1 MQRRMRLAVLLTITL
16 GMAATASA
24 QQVVQMTEFN
34 RTGTVVNGNANAI
47 TMTVLGAQTVVHID
61 SQDFLDMRTAMELK
75 APAKNSLLAPGV
87 FVRFNAKIDA
97 KGKKLLEP
105 ISKVTIF
112 SPTPE
117 TRFGIFAEE
126 MQVPALDGAGPPPDG
141 GLGGQPIGPR
151 PGPGPLPPREPPPA
165 PVAGGEVFIVGKI
178 TRARKGEIAVQ
189 LPDRQIEARLAD
201 DVAIDVHL
209 TDKAAMLAVL
219 RPGDPIQVD
228 GMMSEAG
235 KVYATRITAN
245 LQRELGQDVPAMRST
260 PPVARA
266 GGEGEGEKAPNP
278 QPKPEADAIAPGED
292 FGIAAAEAEKAAAE
306 KEERAALPQRA
317 RILRVN

>member
-1 MQRRMRLAVLLTITL
+1 
-16 GMAATASA
+16 
-24 QQVVQMTEFN
+24 MTEFN

-61 SQDFLDMRTAMELK
+61 SQDFIDMRTAMELK
-75 APAKNSLLAPGV
+75 AAAKNSLLAPGA
-87 FVRFNAKIDA
+87 FVRFNAKLDA

-105 ISKVTIF
+105 ISKVTLF

-126 MQVPALDGAGPPPDG
+126 AQVPALDGAGPPPDG
-141 GLGGQPIGPR
+141 ALGGQPLGPGPR
-151 PGPGPLPPREPPPA
+151 PGPLPPREPPAA
-165 PVAGGEVFIVGKI
+165 PVAGGEAFIVGKI
-178 TRARKGEIAVQ
+178 MRARKGEIAVQ

-209 TDKAAMLAVL
+209 TDKAAILGVL

-266 GGEGEGEKAPNP
+266 DGEGNGEGEKAPKP
-278 QPKPEADAIAPGED
+278 QPKPDAAAIAPGED
-292 FGIAAAEAEKAAAE
+292 FGVAAVEAEKEAAE
-306 KEERAALPQRA
+306 KDERAALPQRA